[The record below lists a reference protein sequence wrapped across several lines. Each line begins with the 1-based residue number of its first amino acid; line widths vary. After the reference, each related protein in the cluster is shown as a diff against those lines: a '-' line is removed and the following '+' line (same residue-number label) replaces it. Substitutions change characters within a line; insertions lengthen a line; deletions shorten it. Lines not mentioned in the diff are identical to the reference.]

1 MPKPRAPSRAE
12 ATFDPSFGQQPSCGQ
27 RPSVGQPLTAAM
39 PPPRL
44 AARLSALPHLAL
56 LLLPRGGS
64 GYAIS
69 ATFQLLPCDA
79 TNGRQLFNLT
89 NPDGWVEFRTGC
101 EHCDL
106 VRSTTDPPQI
116 DFASASSSG
125 FVFNGNKGLARTCDF
140 WVVVLRDCLR

>member
-101 EHCDL
+101 PHCDP
-106 VRSTTDPPQI
+106 VRSHRPAPMRFCMHQSPDLYSTGTKDWPERVI
-116 DFASASSSG
+116 FG
-125 FVFNGNKGLARTCDF
+125 F
-140 WVVVLRDCLR
+140 WS